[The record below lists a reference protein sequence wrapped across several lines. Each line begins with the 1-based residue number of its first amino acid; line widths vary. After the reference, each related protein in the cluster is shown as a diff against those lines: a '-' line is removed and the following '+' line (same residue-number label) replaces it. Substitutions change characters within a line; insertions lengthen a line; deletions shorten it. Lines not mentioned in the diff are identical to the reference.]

1 MRKIIRYFYV
11 LSFLILQSTL
21 VFANISIGKQNAKV
35 KVKVFSSLT
44 CPHCA
49 SFHIKIFNKL
59 KEEYI
64 DNNKVYYEHLSFP
77 LDLAA
82 LNAEKIIKCASN
94 KDIAFKLLDSIYR
107 NQNKWAVG
115 EDINKINNSLINLS
129 VKFDLKKEELNECL
143 KDENLQ
149 DQILRQRIEA
159 QRNYKISSTPTILI
173 NDKEYDGKHDFKSF
187 KKQIDKNL

>member
-82 LNAEKIIKCASN
+82 LNAEKIIKCTTN

-159 QRNYKISSTPTILI
+159 QRNYKISSTPTIFI
-173 NDKEYDGKHDFKSF
+173 NDKEYNGKHDFKSF

>member
-1 MRKIIRYFYV
+1 MKKIIRYYYV
-11 LSFLILQSTL
+11 LFFLILQSTF
-21 VFANISIGKQNAKV
+21 VFANISIGEQNAKV
-35 KVKVFSSLT
+35 NVKVFSSLT

-129 VKFDLKKEELNECL
+129 VKFDLKREELNECL

-149 DQILRQRIEA
+149 DQILSQRIEA
-159 QRNYKISSTPTILI
+159 QRNYKISSTPTIFI

>member
-1 MRKIIRYFYV
+1 M
-11 LSFLILQSTL
+11 
-21 VFANISIGKQNAKV
+21 
-35 KVKVFSSLT
+35 KVFSSLT

-82 LNAEKIIKCASN
+82 LNAEKIIKCTTN

-129 VKFDLKKEELNECL
+129 VKFDLKREKLNECL

-149 DQILRQRIEA
+149 DQILSQRIEA

>member
-1 MRKIIRYFYV
+1 MKKIIRYYYV
-11 LSFLILQSTL
+11 LFFLILQSTF
-21 VFANISIGKQNAKV
+21 VFANISIGEQNAKV
-35 KVKVFSSLT
+35 NVKVFSSLT

-129 VKFDLKKEELNECL
+129 VKFDLKREKLNECL

-149 DQILRQRIEA
+149 DQILSQRIEA
-159 QRNYKISSTPTILI
+159 QRNYKISSTPTIFI
-173 NDKEYDGKHDFKSF
+173 NDKEYNGKHDFKSF

>member
-82 LNAEKIIKCASN
+82 LNAEKIIKCTTN

-129 VKFDLKKEELNECL
+129 VKFDLKKDELNECL

-159 QRNYKISSTPTILI
+159 QRNYKISSTPTIFI

>member
-1 MRKIIRYFYV
+1 MKKIIRYYYV
-11 LSFLILQSTL
+11 LFFLILQSTF
-21 VFANISIGKQNAKV
+21 VFANISIGEQNAKV
-35 KVKVFSSLT
+35 NVKVFSSLT

-82 LNAEKIIKCASN
+82 LNAEKIIKCTTN

>member
-1 MRKIIRYFYV
+1 MKKIIRYFYV
-11 LSFLILQSTL
+11 LFFLTLQSTF
-21 VFANISIGKQNAKV
+21 VFANISIGEQNAKV
-35 KVKVFSSLT
+35 NVKVFSSLT

-82 LNAEKIIKCASN
+82 LNAEKIIKCTTN

-129 VKFDLKKEELNECL
+129 VKFDLKKDELNECL

>member
-1 MRKIIRYFYV
+1 MKKIIRYFYV
-11 LSFLILQSTL
+11 LFFLTLQITF
-21 VFANISIGKQNAKV
+21 VFANISIGEQNAKV
-35 KVKVFSSLT
+35 NVKVFSSLT

-129 VKFDLKKEELNECL
+129 VKFDLKREELNECL

-149 DQILRQRIEA
+149 DQILSQRIEA
-159 QRNYKISSTPTILI
+159 QRNYKISSTPTIFI

>member
-1 MRKIIRYFYV
+1 M
-11 LSFLILQSTL
+11 
-21 VFANISIGKQNAKV
+21 
-35 KVKVFSSLT
+35 
-44 CPHCA
+44 
-49 SFHIKIFNKL
+49 
-59 KEEYI
+59 
-64 DNNKVYYEHLSFP
+64 YYEHLSFP

-82 LNAEKIIKCASN
+82 LNAEKIIKCTTN

-159 QRNYKISSTPTILI
+159 QRNYKISSTPTIFI
-173 NDKEYDGKHDFKSF
+173 NDKEYNGKHDFKSF

>member
-82 LNAEKIIKCASN
+82 LNAEKIIKCTTN

-129 VKFDLKKEELNECL
+129 VKFDLKKEKLNECL

>member
-129 VKFDLKKEELNECL
+129 VKFDLKKEKLNECL

-149 DQILRQRIEA
+149 DQILSQRIEA
-159 QRNYKISSTPTILI
+159 QRNYKISSTPTIFI
-173 NDKEYDGKHDFKSF
+173 NDKEYNGKHDFKSF

>member
-1 MRKIIRYFYV
+1 MKKIIRYFYV
-11 LSFLILQSTL
+11 LFFLTLQSTF
-21 VFANISIGKQNAKV
+21 VFANISIGEQNAKV
-35 KVKVFSSLT
+35 NVKVFSSLT

-129 VKFDLKKEELNECL
+129 VKFDLKREKLNECL

-149 DQILRQRIEA
+149 DQILSQRIEA
-159 QRNYKISSTPTILI
+159 QRNYKISSTPTIFI

>member
-129 VKFDLKKEELNECL
+129 VKFDLKREKLNECL

>member
-1 MRKIIRYFYV
+1 MKKIVKYFCV
-11 LSFLILQSTL
+11 LFFLILQNTL
-21 VFANISIGKQNAKV
+21 VFANISIGEKNAKV
-35 KVKVFSSLT
+35 NVKVFSSLT

-49 SFHIKIFNKL
+49 SFHIKIFDKL

-64 DNNKVYYEHLSFP
+64 DNNKVHYEHFSFP

-82 LNAEKIIKCASN
+82 LNAEKIIKCTSN
-94 KDIAFKLLDSIYR
+94 KNIAFKLLDNIYR

-129 VKFDLKKEELNECL
+129 VKFDLKKEELDKCL

-149 DQILRQRIEA
+149 DQILSQRIEA
-159 QRNYKISSTPTILI
+159 QKNYKISSTPTIFI
-173 NDKEYDGKHDFKSF
+173 NDKEYDGKYDFKSF

>member
-1 MRKIIRYFYV
+1 MKKIIRYFYV
-11 LSFLILQSTL
+11 LFFLTLQSTF
-21 VFANISIGKQNAKV
+21 VFANISIGEQNAKV
-35 KVKVFSSLT
+35 NVKVFSSLT

-82 LNAEKIIKCASN
+82 LNAEKIIKCTTN

-129 VKFDLKKEELNECL
+129 VKFDLKKEKLNECL

-149 DQILRQRIEA
+149 DQILSQRIEA
-159 QRNYKISSTPTILI
+159 QRNYKISSTPTIFI

>member
-82 LNAEKIIKCASN
+82 LNAEKIIECTTN

-129 VKFDLKKEELNECL
+129 VKFDLKKEKLNECL

>member
-1 MRKIIRYFYV
+1 MKKIIRYFYV
-11 LSFLILQSTL
+11 LFFLTLQSTF
-21 VFANISIGKQNAKV
+21 VFANISIGEQNAKV
-35 KVKVFSSLT
+35 NVKVFSSLT

-82 LNAEKIIKCASN
+82 LNAEKIIKCTTN
-94 KDIAFKLLDSIYR
+94 KDIAFKLLDSIYK

-159 QRNYKISSTPTILI
+159 QRNYKISSTPTIFI

>member
-82 LNAEKIIKCASN
+82 LNAEKIIKCTTN
-94 KDIAFKLLDSIYR
+94 KDIAFKLLDSIYK

-129 VKFDLKKEELNECL
+129 VKFDLKKDELNECL

>member
-1 MRKIIRYFYV
+1 MKKIIRYYYV
-11 LSFLILQSTL
+11 LFFLILQSTF
-21 VFANISIGKQNAKV
+21 VFANISIGEQNAKV
-35 KVKVFSSLT
+35 NVKVFSSLT

-82 LNAEKIIKCASN
+82 LNAEKIIKCTTN
-94 KDIAFKLLDSIYR
+94 KDIAFKLLDSIYK

>member
-82 LNAEKIIKCASN
+82 LNAEKIIKCTTN

>member
-1 MRKIIRYFYV
+1 MKKIIRYFYV
-11 LSFLILQSTL
+11 LFFLTLQSTF
-21 VFANISIGKQNAKV
+21 VFANISIGEQNAKV
-35 KVKVFSSLT
+35 NVKVFSSLT

-129 VKFDLKKEELNECL
+129 VKFDLKREKLNECL

-149 DQILRQRIEA
+149 DQILSQRIEA
-159 QRNYKISSTPTILI
+159 QRNYKISSTPTIFI
-173 NDKEYDGKHDFKSF
+173 NDKEYNGKHDFKSF

>member
-1 MRKIIRYFYV
+1 MKKIIRYYYV
-11 LSFLILQSTL
+11 LFFLILQSTF
-21 VFANISIGKQNAKV
+21 VFANISIGEQNAKV
-35 KVKVFSSLT
+35 NVKVFSSLT

-129 VKFDLKKEELNECL
+129 VKFDLKKEELDKCL

-149 DQILRQRIEA
+149 DQILSQRIEA
-159 QRNYKISSTPTILI
+159 QKNYKISSTPTIFI
-173 NDKEYDGKHDFKSF
+173 NDKVYDGKHDFKSF

>member
-1 MRKIIRYFYV
+1 MKKIIRYYYV
-11 LSFLILQSTL
+11 LFFLILQSTF
-21 VFANISIGKQNAKV
+21 VFANISIGEQNAKV
-35 KVKVFSSLT
+35 NVKVFSSLT

-129 VKFDLKKEELNECL
+129 VKFDLKKEKLNECL

-149 DQILRQRIEA
+149 DQILSQRIEA
-159 QRNYKISSTPTILI
+159 QRNYKISSTPTIFI

>member
-149 DQILRQRIEA
+149 DQILSQRIEA
-159 QRNYKISSTPTILI
+159 QRNYKISSTPTIFI
-173 NDKEYDGKHDFKSF
+173 NDKEYNGKHDFKSF

>member
-1 MRKIIRYFYV
+1 MKKIARYLYLIF
-11 LSFLILQSTL
+11 FLIIQSTF
-21 VFANISIGKQNAKV
+21 VFANISIGEKNAKV
-35 KVKVFSSLT
+35 NVKVFSSLT

-49 SFHIKIFNKL
+49 SFHIKIFDKL

-64 DNNKVYYEHLSFP
+64 DNNKVHYEHFSFP

-82 LNAEKIIKCASN
+82 LNAEKIIKCTSN
-94 KDIAFKLLDSIYR
+94 KNIAFKLLDNIYR

-129 VKFDLKKEELNECL
+129 VKFDLKKEELDKCL

-149 DQILRQRIEA
+149 DQILSQRIEA
-159 QRNYKISSTPTILI
+159 QKNYKISSTPTILI

>member
-1 MRKIIRYFYV
+1 MKKIIRYFYV
-11 LSFLILQSTL
+11 LFFLTLQSTF
-21 VFANISIGKQNAKV
+21 VFANISIGEQNAKV
-35 KVKVFSSLT
+35 NVKVFSSLT

-129 VKFDLKKEELNECL
+129 VKFDLKREKLNECL

-149 DQILRQRIEA
+149 DQILSQRIEA

>member
-1 MRKIIRYFYV
+1 MKKIIRYLYV
-11 LSFLILQSTL
+11 LSFLILQSTF
-21 VFANISIGKQNAKV
+21 VFANISIGEQNAKV

-49 SFHIKIFNKL
+49 SFHMKIFNKL

-82 LNAEKIIKCASN
+82 LNAEKIIKCTSN

-129 VKFDLKKEELNECL
+129 VKFNLKKEKLNECL
-143 KDENLQ
+143 KDGNLQ
-149 DQILRQRIEA
+149 DQILSQRIEA
-159 QRNYKISSTPTILI
+159 QKNYKISSTPTIFI

>member
-1 MRKIIRYFYV
+1 MKKIIRYYYV
-11 LSFLILQSTL
+11 LFFLILQSTF
-21 VFANISIGKQNAKV
+21 VFANISIGEQNAKV
-35 KVKVFSSLT
+35 NVKVFSSLT

-129 VKFDLKKEELNECL
+129 VKFDLKKDELNECL